1 MVNSMV
7 QIMVQLMVQICIK
20 KQLMSDREVNE
31 ALPYDSSV
39 DNGYVPLKAKVGRSM
54 FLAANFV
61 KCPFVLCVVETWV
74 VAVERRAV
82 LVLIFNY
89 LTFC

>member
-1 MVNSMV
+1 MPK
-7 QIMVQLMVQICIK
+7 ITITGK
-20 KQLMSDREVNE
+20 PRESTYNI
-31 ALPYDSSV
+31 
-39 DNGYVPLKAKVGRSM
+39 PLRAKVGRSM
-54 FLAANFV
+54 LLAANFV